1 MQHKAAEKKDAAAGL
16 GYGILAYLIW
26 GFFPVYFKALAAV
39 PALQVVCHRIVWSML
54 FLWLI
59 IAWRGQ
65 WRAILAAF
73 HDRHALGLLTVS
85 ALLIATNW
93 LVFIIAVGHA
103 QVIQSSLGYFI
114 TPFVS
119 VLLGF
124 LFFKERLHRLQLIS
138 LALAATGVLL
148 LTIQYGRFPWVAMI
162 LALTFG
168 SYGLFR
174 KIVSVNSLTGLTV
187 ETLLLG
193 PLALG
198 YLIYLSWC
206 GNSAFLGQGAQ
217 TTTLLLLAGV
227 ATAVPLLLFA
237 SAARRLR
244 LATIGFL
251 QYLTPTMHF
260 LLAVLLYKEPFTQA
274 HLASFLCI
282 WGGLCCYSYDAW
294 RGMRSARENSL
305 SGKKVQQSIGNKS
318 D

>member
-1 MQHKAAEKKDAAAGL
+1 MQKKTGIHHGDAAGL

-26 GFFPVYFKALAAV
+26 GFFPAYFKALAGV
-39 PALQVVCHRIVWSML
+39 PPLQVVCHRIVWSVL

-59 IAWRGQ
+59 IVWRGR
-65 WRAILAAF
+65 WRAIRDAL
-73 HDRHALGLLTVS
+73 HDRRAVALLTVS

-124 LFFKERLHRLQLIS
+124 LFFQEHLRRLQLVS
-138 LALAATGVLL
+138 LLLAAAGVLL
-148 LTIQYGRFPWVAMI
+148 LTVQYGRFPWIAMV

-174 KIVSVNSLTGLTV
+174 KVVTVDSLTGLTV

-193 PLALG
+193 PAALG
-198 YLIYLSWC
+198 YLLFASWQ
-206 GNSAFLGQGAQ
+206 GTSAFLAHGAQ
-217 TTTLLLLAGV
+217 TVTLLVLAGV

-251 QYLTPTMHF
+251 QYITPSLQF
-260 LLAVLLYKEPFTQA
+260 LLAVLLYKEPFTRA
-274 HLASFLCI
+274 HLFSFLFI
-282 WGGLCCYSYDAW
+282 WSGLCCYSYDAW
-294 RGMRSARENSL
+294 RGMREARQNSRSCEEL
-305 SGKKVQQSIGNKS
+305 Q
-318 D
+318 

>member
-1 MQHKAAEKKDAAAGL
+1 
-16 GYGILAYLIW
+16 
-26 GFFPVYFKALAAV
+26 
-39 PALQVVCHRIVWSML
+39 VCHRIVWSVL

-59 IAWRGQ
+59 IWWRGR
-65 WRAILAAF
+65 WGTIRDAF
-73 HDRHALGLLTVS
+73 HDRRAVCLLIGS

-93 LVFIIAVGHA
+93 LVFIVAVGHA

-124 LFFKERLHRLQLIS
+124 LFFQERLRRLQMFS
-138 LALAATGVLL
+138 LLLAAIGVLL
-148 LTIQYGRFPWVAMI
+148 LTAHSGRFPWVAMI

-174 KIVSVNSLTGLTV
+174 KIVTVDSLAGLTV

-193 PLALG
+193 PAALC
-198 YLIYLSWC
+198 YLIFVAWQ
-206 GNSAFLGQGAQ
+206 GNSAFPALGLR
-217 TTTLLLLAGV
+217 TNILLILSGV

-251 QYLTPTMHF
+251 QYITPTFHF
-260 LLAVLLYKEPFTQA
+260 LLAVLLYNEPFTRS
-274 HLASFLCI
+274 HLLSFLFI
-282 WGGLCCYSYDAW
+282 WGGLCCFSYDAW
-294 RGMRSARENSL
+294 RGMRAHRVAGS
-305 SGKKVQQSIGNKS
+305 
-318 D
+318 

>member
-1 MQHKAAEKKDAAAGL
+1 MAVSVQKKTAVQKGASAGL

-26 GFFPVYFKALAAV
+26 GFFPVYFKALAGV
-39 PALQVVCHRIVWSML
+39 PPLQVVCHRIVWSVL

-59 IAWRGQ
+59 IGWRGRSGMIRNALRDR
-65 WRAILAAF
+65 RAMALLA
-73 HDRHALGLLTVS
+73 VS

-124 LFFKERLHRLQLIS
+124 LFFQERLRRLQLVS
-138 LALAATGVLL
+138 LLLAAVGVLL
-148 LTIQYGRFPWVAMI
+148 LTIQYGRVPWVAI
-162 LALTFG
+162 TLALTFG

-174 KIVSVNSLTGLTV
+174 KIVTVDSLTGLTV

-193 PLALG
+193 PAALG
-198 YLIYLSWC
+198 YLIIVSWQ
-206 GNSAFLGQGAQ
+206 GNGAFTAQGPQ
-217 TTTLLLLAGV
+217 TGILLVLAGV
-227 ATAVPLLLFA
+227 ATSVPLLLFA

-251 QYLTPTMHF
+251 QYITPTLHF
-260 LLAVLLYKEPFTQA
+260 LLAVLLYKEPFTRA
-274 HLASFLCI
+274 HLASFLFI
-282 WGGLCCYSYDAW
+282 WSGLCCYSYDSY
-294 RGMRSARENSL
+294 RGMREARQISR
-305 SGKKVQQSIGNKS
+305 
-318 D
+318 

>member
-1 MQHKAAEKKDAAAGL
+1 MRSVQGKTGRQQDAATGL

-26 GFFPVYFKALAAV
+26 GFFPVYFKALAGV
-39 PALQVVCHRIVWSML
+39 PPLQVVCHRIVWSVL

-59 IAWRGQ
+59 IAWRGR
-65 WRAILAAF
+65 WGTIRNAFRDHRALA
-73 HDRHALGLLTVS
+73 LLTVS
-85 ALLIATNW
+85 ALLIAANW
-93 LVFIIAVGHA
+93 LVFIIAVGRA

-124 LFFKERLHRLQLIS
+124 LFFQERLRRLQLVS
-138 LALAATGVLL
+138 LLLAAVGVLL
-148 LTIQYGRFPWVAMI
+148 LTLQYGRFPWVAMV

-174 KIVSVNSLTGLTV
+174 KIVTVDSLTGLTV

-193 PLALG
+193 PAALG
-198 YLIYLSWC
+198 YLVFISWQ
-206 GNSAFLGQGAQ
+206 GSGAFPAQGAQ
-217 TTTLLLLAGV
+217 TSSLLVLAGV

-251 QYLTPTMHF
+251 QYITPTLHF
-260 LLAVLLYKEPFTQA
+260 LLAVLLYREPFTRA
-274 HLASFLCI
+274 HLLSFLFI
-282 WGGLCCYSYDAW
+282 WSGLCCYSYDAW
-294 RGMRSARENSL
+294 QGMREARHNSRQD
-305 SGKKVQQSIGNKS
+305 KVTQE
-318 D
+318 

>member
-1 MQHKAAEKKDAAAGL
+1 MQKTTDIQQGAAAGL

-26 GFFPVYFKALAAV
+26 GFFPVYFKALAGV
-39 PALQVVCHRIVWSML
+39 PSLQVVCHRIVWSVL

-59 IAWRGQ
+59 IGWRGR
-65 WRAILAAF
+65 WGMIRDTL
-73 HDRHALGLLTVS
+73 HDRRAVALLAVS

-124 LFFKERLHRLQLIS
+124 LFFQERLRRLQLVS
-138 LALAATGVLL
+138 LLLAAVGVLL
-148 LTIQYGRFPWVAMI
+148 LTIQYGRIPWVAII

-174 KIVSVNSLTGLTV
+174 KIVTVDSLTGLTV

-193 PLALG
+193 PAALG
-198 YLIYLSWC
+198 YLIFVSWQ
-206 GNSAFLGQGAQ
+206 GNGALPVQGVQ
-217 TTTLLLLAGV
+217 TGILLVLAGV
-227 ATAVPLLLFA
+227 ATSVPLLLFA
-237 SAARRLR
+237 SAARSLR

-251 QYLTPTMHF
+251 QYITPTLHF
-260 LLAVLLYKEPFTQA
+260 LLAVLLYKEPFTRA
-274 HLASFLCI
+274 HLASFLFI
-282 WGGLCCYSYDAW
+282 WSGLCCYSYDAY
-294 RGMRSARENSL
+294 RGMREARQISRL
-305 SGKKVQQSIGNKS
+305 YKVSQE
-318 D
+318 

>member
-1 MQHKAAEKKDAAAGL
+1 MTNVKGTTDHQRDAAAGL

-26 GFFPVYFKALAAV
+26 GFFPVYFKALASV
-39 PALQVVCHRIVWSML
+39 PPLQVVCHRIVWSVL
-54 FLWLI
+54 FLWI
-59 IAWRGQ
+59 IIGWRGR
-65 WRAILAAF
+65 WSIVRNAFNDRRAVT
-73 HDRHALGLLTVS
+73 LLTGS

-103 QVIQSSLGYFI
+103 QVIQASLGYFI

-124 LFFKERLHRLQLIS
+124 LFFHERLRRLQLVS
-138 LALAATGVLL
+138 LLLAAAGVVL
-148 LTIQYGRFPWVAMI
+148 LTIQQGNFPWVAI
-162 LALTFG
+162 LLALTFG

-174 KIVSVNSLTGLTV
+174 KIVTVDSLTGLTV

-198 YLIYLSWC
+198 YLLYVSWQ
-206 GNSAFLGQGAQ
+206 GSGAFTAQGLQ
-217 TTTLLLLAGV
+217 TGTLLVLSGI

-251 QYLTPTMHF
+251 QYLTPSMHF
-260 LLAVLLYKEPFTQA
+260 LLAVLLYKEPFTRA
-274 HLASFLCI
+274 HLSGFLFI
-282 WGGLCCYSYDAW
+282 WVGLCCYSYDAW
-294 RGMRSARENSL
+294 RGMRAAR
-305 SGKKVQQSIGNKS
+305 QQ
-318 D
+318 

>member
-1 MQHKAAEKKDAAAGL
+1 MPEQADLRQAASAGL

-26 GFFPVYFKALAAV
+26 GFFPVYFKALAGV
-39 PALQVVCHRIVWSML
+39 PPLQVVCHRIVWSVL

-59 IAWRGQ
+59 IVWRGR
-65 WRAILAAF
+65 WGMIRDAL
-73 HDRHALGLLTVS
+73 HDRRAVLLLTVS

-119 VLLGF
+119 VLLGVI
-124 LFFKERLHRLQLIS
+124 FFQERLRRLQLVS
-138 LALAATGVLL
+138 LFLAAAGVLL
-148 LTIQYGRFPWVAMI
+148 LTIQYGEIPWVAMI

-168 SYGLFR
+168 SYGLLR
-174 KIVSVNSLTGLTV
+174 KIVTVDSLTGLTV

-193 PLALG
+193 PAALG
-198 YLIYLSWC
+198 YLIFVSWQ
-206 GNSAFLGQGAQ
+206 GSGAFPAQGAL
-217 TTTLLLLAGV
+217 TSSLLMLAGI

-251 QYLTPTMHF
+251 QYITPTFHF
-260 LLAVLLYKEPFTQA
+260 LLAVLLYKEPFTRS
-274 HLASFLCI
+274 HLASFLLI
-282 WGGLCCYSYDAW
+282 WSGLCCYSFDAW
-294 RGMRSARENSL
+294 RGMREAR
-305 SGKKVQQSIGNKS
+305 QS
-318 D
+318 DQ

>member
-1 MQHKAAEKKDAAAGL
+1 MQDKAVNRQNTVEGL

-26 GFFPVYFKALAAV
+26 GFFPVYFKALAEV
-39 PALQVVCHRIVWSML
+39 PPLQVVCHRIVWSVL

-59 IAWRGQ
+59 IGWRGR
-65 WRAILAAF
+65 WGMIRDAL
-73 HDRHALGLLTVS
+73 HDRRAVGLLTAS
-85 ALLIATNW
+85 SLLIATNW

-103 QVIQSSLGYFI
+103 QVIQSSLGYFV

-124 LFFKERLHRLQLIS
+124 LFFQERLRRLQLVS
-138 LALAATGVLL
+138 LFLAAAGVIL
-148 LTIQYGRFPWVAMI
+148 LTIQYGRIPWVAMI
-162 LALTFG
+162 LAFTFG
-168 SYGLFR
+168 SYGLLR
-174 KIVSVNSLTGLTV
+174 KIVTVDSLTGLTV

-193 PLALG
+193 PAALG
-198 YLIYLSWC
+198 YLAFVSWQ
-206 GNSAFLGQGAQ
+206 GNSGFLANGVQ
-217 TTTLLLLAGV
+217 TSSLLILAGV

-251 QYLTPTMHF
+251 QYITPTFHF

-274 HLASFLCI
+274 HLVSFLFI
-282 WGGLCCYSYDAW
+282 WTGLCFYSYDAW
-294 RGMRSARENSL
+294 RGLKEARL
-305 SGKKVQQSIGNKS
+305 KTAA

>member
-1 MQHKAAEKKDAAAGL
+1 MTGAEEKRDLQHRAATGL

-26 GFFPVYFKALAAV
+26 GFFPVYFKALAGV
-39 PALQVVCHRIVWSML
+39 PPLQVVCHRIVWSVL

-59 IAWRGQ
+59 IAWRGR
-65 WRAILAAF
+65 WGAIRDAL
-73 HDRHALGLLTVS
+73 HDRRAVALLIVS

-124 LFFKERLHRLQLIS
+124 LFFQERLRRLQLVS
-138 LALAATGVLL
+138 LLLAAVGVLL
-148 LTIQYGRFPWVAMI
+148 LTIQYGRFPWVAMV

-168 SYGLFR
+168 SYGLIR
-174 KIVSVNSLTGLTV
+174 KIVTVDSLTGLTV

-193 PLALG
+193 PAALG
-198 YLIYLSWC
+198 YLVFVSWH
-206 GNSAFLGQGAQ
+206 GTGSFPAQGPQ
-217 TTTLLLLAGV
+217 TVTLLVLSGV

-237 SAARRLR
+237 SAARLLR

-251 QYLTPTMHF
+251 QYLTPTLHF
-260 LLAVLLYKEPFTQA
+260 LLAVLLYREPFTRA
-274 HLASFLCI
+274 HLFSFLLI
-282 WGGLCCYSYDAW
+282 WSGLCCYSYDAW
-294 RGMRSARENSL
+294 RGMREARQGSRSSEVS
-305 SGKKVQQSIGNKS
+305 Q
-318 D
+318 